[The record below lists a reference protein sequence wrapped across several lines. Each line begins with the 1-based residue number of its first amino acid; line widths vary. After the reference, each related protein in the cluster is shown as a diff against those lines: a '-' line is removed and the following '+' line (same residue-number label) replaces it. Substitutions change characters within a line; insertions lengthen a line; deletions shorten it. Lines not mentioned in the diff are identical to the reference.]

1 MRQVELGRS
10 GIRVPDM
17 ALGTMTFGSQ
27 TPEAEAHRQMDMAL
41 EAGVTLWDCAE
52 TYPTTPSARE
62 TIGLSETI
70 LGSWFASRRGRN
82 RVVLATKVGGPDN
95 PFLGERSYRG
105 GTVKAACERSLRRLK
120 TDVIDL
126 YQLHWPE
133 RAHYAWRRNWE
144 FDPSG
149 QDPRAALALM
159 DDVLGQMAEL
169 VAEGKVRAAGL
180 SNETAWGTAR
190 WLDRAAAGNG
200 PRMATVQNEYSL
212 LCRLFDTDLA
222 EVAAMEG
229 MTLLA
234 YSPLA
239 SGVLTGKYALGTVP
253 AGSRASIVPGI
264 HGRLAPRAVEAVA
277 AYHEVAREARMDPVH
292 MALAWHRTRPFASVP
307 IFGATTAAQLS
318 RILEGLEA
326 TVPPD
331 LAKRIDEVNRA
342 HPLPF

>member
-10 GIRVPDM
+10 GIMVPDM

-41 EAGVTLWDCAE
+41 EAGVSFWDCAE

-70 LGSWFASRRGRN
+70 LGRWFASRRGRRG
-82 RVVLATKVGGPDN
+82 RVVLATKVGGPGN
-95 PFLGERSYRG
+95 PLLGERSYGRG
-105 GTVKAACERSLRRLK
+105 SVKAACERSLRRLK
-120 TDVIDL
+120 CDVIDL

-133 RAHYAWRRNWE
+133 RTHYAWRRNWE

-149 QDPRAALALM
+149 QDRAAVLSLM

-180 SNETAWGTAR
+180 SNETAWGTVR
-190 WLDRAAAGNG
+190 WLDRAAGGG
-200 PRMATVQNEYSL
+200 PRMASVQNEYSL
-212 LCRLFDTDLA
+212 LHRLFDADLA

-229 MTLLA
+229 VTLLA

-239 SGVLTGKYALGTVP
+239 SGILSGKYQLGTVP
-253 AGSRASIVPGI
+253 QGSRASILPAI
-264 HGRLAPRAVEAVA
+264 HGRLTPRAVEAVA

-292 MALAWHRTRPFASVP
+292 MALAWHRTRPFVSVP
-307 IFGATTAAQLS
+307 IFGATTADQLG
-318 RILEGLEA
+318 RILKGLDA
-326 TVPPD
+326 TVSPEV
-331 LAKRIDEVNRA
+331 AQRIDRVNRA